1 MVFNKLDSLGII
13 FTFFC
18 SLFSVAQEF
27 RFDEKSDGIL
37 FLENDSPRYFYRTVA
52 EDTMNPY
59 SRTNYI
65 HPLYGLDGEILTE
78 DFTRDHPHHHG
89 IFWAWH
95 QFYVRGKR
103 IADPWLNEGIQ
114 WKVLNTQTE
123 VLKKAAILS
132 SEVLWVYKA
141 SSEAVIRE
149 DLQLSFQRIQENVF
163 SLNFRINLTALVE
176 GVAIGGSEDAKGYG
190 GFSARLKLPE
200 NVKFNGAEGEV
211 KPKNLPV
218 QAGSWINISG
228 YFDPALFK
236 TSGIVIMG
244 EPESLPSFQ
253 GWILRRT
260 DSMQNMA
267 FPGKTP
273 IKIEKGETLTFR
285 NQILVHR
292 DLNTKEIE
300 SIYRKFRNN
309 LGSGRTGN

>member
-1 MVFNKLDSLGII
+1 MIYFIRNSVFIFLFSGSY
-13 FTFFC
+13 FTF
-18 SLFSVAQEF
+18 AQELHF
-27 RFDEKSDGIL
+27 EESPEGIRL
-37 FLENDSPRYFYRTVA
+37 LENGEPRYFYRTSPG
-52 EDTMNPY
+52 DTISSF
-59 SRTNYI
+59 SRSNYV

-78 DFTRDHPHHHG
+78 DFPEDHLHHHG

-95 QFYVRGKR
+95 QLYAHGKR
-103 IADPWLNEGIQ
+103 IADPWLNEGIE
-114 WKVLNTQTE
+114 WKIQKTGTE
-123 VLKKAAILS
+123 VDKNKAILK
-132 SEVLWVYKA
+132 SEVIWVHKA
-141 SSEAVIRE
+141 TSEAVIRE
-149 DLQLSFQRIQENVF
+149 DLQISFERIEENVF
-163 SLNFRINLTALVE
+163 SLIFTINLTALVE

-200 NVKFNGAEGEV
+200 NVKFSGAEGEV

-228 YFDPALFK
+228 YFDPTLFK

-292 DLNTKEIE
+292 DLNRKEIE